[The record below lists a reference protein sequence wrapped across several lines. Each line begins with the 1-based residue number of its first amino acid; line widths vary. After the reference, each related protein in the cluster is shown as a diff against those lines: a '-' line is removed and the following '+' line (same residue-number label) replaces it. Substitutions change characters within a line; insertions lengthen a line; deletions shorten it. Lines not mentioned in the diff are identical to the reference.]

1 LSEAAAGPP
10 GRLRLVDLILYALP
24 GMGANFLFSLVL
36 VMYMNF
42 ATDVLGVAASAVG
55 AIFLACKVWDAISDP
70 VVGRLSDRTSTKLG
84 RRKSWLLASS
94 VPLAITGLAMWA
106 PPRSLD
112 EVQLV
117 VWISVSVFAFYTA
130 YTLFDVPHMALGAEL
145 TFDARDRN
153 RVFGVRQLFRTFGL
167 FAAFGLGAAALE
179 DQSQARDNARWMALA
194 VGVFAAVTIWIAVS
208 LLPKEPEGHQGRG
221 GESPFRAMRDVWQNP
236 HARLLL
242 FVFFIEQLGLGG
254 IGVLVPYAVRYVILQ
269 PDMISEI
276 LSIYVVSTVVS
287 IPIWVWLGNRN
298 DKRRLWLIAMFMGGV
313 GFGLLILIGENTVG
327 TIVVAC
333 ILAGASSGCG
343 PTLGQ
348 AIKADVIDWDEY
360 HTGERKEGAYF
371 AAWSF
376 TSKLATGLMLGVVG
390 FSLDFSGFDPTLPA
404 QSELTQWTIR
414 FLMGG
419 VAMVGFAFGI
429 MAFRHF
435 ALGPKEHQRIR
446 AAIDRGET
454 PGLGHTVAEPPMDR

>member
-1 LSEAAAGPP
+1 VAAPSHGR
-10 GRLRLVDLILYALP
+10 RLRWRDLILYALP

-55 AIFLACKVWDAISDP
+55 LIFFASKVWDAISDP
-70 VVGRLSDRTSTKLG
+70 VVGRLSDRTTSSLG
-84 RRKSWLLASS
+84 RRKTWLLASS
-94 VPLAITGLAMWA
+94 LPLALTGLAMWA

-112 EVQLV
+112 ETQLV
-117 VWISVSVFAFYTA
+117 AWIAISVFAFYTA

-145 TFDARDRN
+145 TFDPADRN
-153 RVFGVRQLFRTFGL
+153 RVFGTRQLFRTFGL

-179 DQSQARDNARWMALA
+179 DQTQARDNALWMAIG
-194 VGVFAAVTIWIAVS
+194 VGIFAAASIWIAVS
-208 LLPKEPEGHQGRG
+208 LLPKEPEEHRGRG
-221 GESPFRAMRDVWQNP
+221 GDSSTRAMLDVWRNP

-242 FVFFIEQLGLGG
+242 FVFFIEQLGMGG

-269 PDMISEI
+269 PDMIAEI
-276 LSIYVVSTVVS
+276 LSVYVLCAVVS
-287 IPIWVWLGNRN
+287 IPIWVWLGNKF
-298 DKRRLWLIAMFMGGV
+298 DKRRLWLIAMLMGGA
-313 GFGLLILIGENTVG
+313 GFGLLLFIGPNTVVVIVAACAIAG
-327 TIVVAC
+327 T
-333 ILAGASSGCG
+333 SSGCG

-360 HTGERKEGAYF
+360 YTGERKEGAYF

-376 TSKLATGLMLGVVG
+376 TSKLATGVMMGVVG
-390 FSLDFSGFDPTLPA
+390 VSLDVVGFDPSLDMQSDLTL
-404 QSELTQWTIR
+404 WTIR

-419 VAMVGFAFGI
+419 VALFGFSIGF

-435 ALGPKEHQRIR
+435 SLGPKEHVRIR
-446 AAIDRGET
+446 AAIERGET
-454 PGLGHTVAEPPMDR
+454 PGLGFPDTVLSTER